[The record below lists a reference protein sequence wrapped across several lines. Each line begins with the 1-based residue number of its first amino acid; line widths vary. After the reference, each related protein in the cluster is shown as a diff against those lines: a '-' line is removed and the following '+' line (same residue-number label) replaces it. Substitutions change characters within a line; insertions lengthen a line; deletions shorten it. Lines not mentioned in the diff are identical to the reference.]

1 VPARPA
7 QPATS
12 RRRPVRVEAP
22 ALAPTALAATAA
34 PAPRSR
40 PGPAPAPADPL
51 ESDPTVASFIAF
63 LRVECGLSANTL
75 RAYRRDTLD
84 LLHDLSAKPGSVLQT
99 LRATGPRSLVEHLTS
114 LKNTRAMAS
123 TSIIRH
129 MATIKVLLRFLV
141 SVGKLESSPA
151 DHLDRPTRWRK
162 LPNVL
167 SPKQMRDLLSAPD
180 RALAASML
188 PSTPDAP
195 DASPAA
201 TTARAARA
209 AVLKTLALRDK
220 AMLELMYASGL
231 RASEV
236 GALSIDDFKPTL
248 GVLIVTGKG
257 NKQRLVPVGKP
268 AQHALERYLAHA
280 RPILAAR
287 NTRHHTRLILSHT
300 GKPLERVAVWKLVK
314 KNAAIAGLNKV
325 HPHVLRHSFA
335 THLLAGGADLRVV
348 QELLGHSDIATTEVY
363 THVDRSRLKDVHRKH
378 HPRA

>member
-1 VPARPA
+1 MPAQSA
-7 QPATS
+7 SQPATRS
-12 RRRPVRVEAP
+12 RRPVRVEAP
-22 ALAPTALAATAA
+22 AANAPTRA
-34 PAPRSR
+34 R
-40 PGPAPAPADPL
+40 PGPAPAPPDPL

-84 LLHDLSAKPGSVLQT
+84 LLHDLGAKPGSVLQT
-99 LRATGPRSLVEHLTS
+99 LRTTGPRALVEHLTT
-114 LKNTRAMAS
+114 LKNSRAMAS

-167 SPKQMRDLLSAPD
+167 SPRQMRDLLSAPD
-180 RALAASML
+180 RAVSNALSAAADS
-188 PSTPDAP
+188 PAP
-195 DASPAA
+195 DTTAA
-201 TTARAARA
+201 APSANARAARLA
-209 AVLKTLALRDK
+209 MLRTLALRDK

-236 GALSIDDFKPTL
+236 GALHIDDYKPTL

-268 AQHALERYLAHA
+268 AQHALERYLADA
-280 RPILAAR
+280 RPRLAAK
-287 NTRHHTRLILSHT
+287 NPRHHTRLILSHT
-300 GKPLERVAVWKLVK
+300 GRPLERVAVWKLVK

-363 THVDRSRLKDVHRKH
+363 THVDRSRLKEVHRKH